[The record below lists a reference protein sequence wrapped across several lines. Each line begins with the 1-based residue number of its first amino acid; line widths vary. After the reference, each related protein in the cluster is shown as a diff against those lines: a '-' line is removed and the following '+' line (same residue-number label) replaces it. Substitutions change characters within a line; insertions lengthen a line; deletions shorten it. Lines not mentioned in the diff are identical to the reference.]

1 MNENASKLEA
11 LRKEIED
18 CSEREAEAIVKT
30 AEQAAAAKIA
40 ELEKK
45 IYAEHEG
52 NLRNITEKFKSDEKN
67 RISEVR
73 FSEGRRVLL
82 HRNKLV
88 DEFFKTVEKKLADAL
103 SQPKYKDYICN
114 SIRLVNEKYP
124 IDETTVVLCKEC
136 DSALVSDALSDYKAK
151 TTVSSEIKLGG
162 IILKYPEKNIIIDM
176 SLDAALEKER
186 EEFVSLKEMQL

>member
-30 AEQAAAAKIA
+30 AEQAAAEKIA

-88 DEFFKTVEKKLADAL
+88 DEFFATVEKKLIDAL
-103 SQPKYKDYICN
+103 SEPKYKDYINN

-124 IDETTVVLCKEC
+124 IDEATVVLCKE
-136 DSALVSDALSDYKAK
+136 SDLKLADEALSAYKAK
-151 TTVSSEIKLGG
+151 TMVSSEIKLGG

>member
-18 CSEREAEAIVKT
+18 YSEREAETIVKT
-30 AEQAAAAKIA
+30 AEIAAAEKIA

-52 NLRNITEKFKSDEKN
+52 NLRKITEKFKSDEKK

-73 FSEGRRVLL
+73 FAEGRRVLL

-88 DEFFKTVEKKLADAL
+88 DEFFETVEKKLVDAL
-103 SQPKYKDYICN
+103 SEPRYKDYICN
-114 SIRLVNEKYP
+114 SIKLVNEKYP
-124 IDETTVVLCKEC
+124 INETTTVLCKGN
-136 DSALVSDALSDYKAK
+136 DLKLVNEALSGFKAK
-151 TTVSSEIKLGG
+151 LTVSSEIKIGG
-162 IILKYPEKNIIIDM
+162 IILNYPEKNIIINM

-186 EEFVSLKEMQL
+186 EEFISLKEMQL